1 MTRRRLALFK
11 AIVFAVCLAPLALLV
26 ARGFGIAGGSLG
38 PNPVQEVLHVLGT
51 TALNLLLAGLA
62 ITPLRKITGI
72 TALVRF
78 RRMLGLF
85 CFFYLVLHFLSY
97 ALLDWRLDW
106 GTLWVDISDRPFIT
120 VGFAALV
127 AMIPLAV
134 TSTRGMQRRLG
145 RNWAR
150 LHRLVYP
157 IAVLA
162 VVHFFWQSK
171 ADVSEPLVYALAV
184 TALFGFRIVGWL
196 GRRHRRARAAV
207 AAAPQ

>member
-1 MTRRRLALFK
+1 MTRRRLAVIK
-11 AIVFAVCLAPLALLV
+11 VIVFAVCLVPLVLLV
-26 ARGFGIAGGSLG
+26 ARGFQLGGTSLG
-38 PNPVQEVLHVLGT
+38 ANPVQEVLHVLGT
-51 TALNLLLAGLA
+51 TALNFMVAGLA

-72 TALVRF
+72 NALARF

-85 CFFYLVLHFLSY
+85 FFFYLVLHFLSY

-106 GTLWVDISDRPFIT
+106 ATLWDDIAERPFIT

-134 TSTRGMQRRLG
+134 TSTQGMQRRLG

-150 LHRLVYP
+150 LHRLIYP

-162 VVHFFWQSK
+162 VVHFYWQSK
-171 ADVSEPLVYALAV
+171 ADVSQPLVYALVVATLLGYRAV
-184 TALFGFRIVGWL
+184 KWME
-196 GRRHRRARAAV
+196 RRNRRARV
-207 AAAPQ
+207 AMAAP